1 MITRVHSAPIVVS
14 DQQAAI
20 DFYVGK
26 LGWDIVIDQM
36 MGENYR
42 FVTVSPSPGSAQ
54 IALNPEG
61 MLRDRKPGSQSGI
74 SLIADDIDKLYEELS
89 AKGVTFTMPPSDM
102 PWGARGA
109 EIVDPD
115 GNTFF
120 VTTDDD

>member
-26 LGWDIVIDQM
+26 LGWNIVIDQM

-42 FVTVSPSPGSAQ
+42 FVTVSPLPGSAQ